1 MNGGKD
7 LKKNKLDWDYE
18 EQEKFDQLY
27 NAYSKLMYYIA
38 FDVLKDEG
46 LAQDAVQDA
55 FINISKSFSKIKE
68 KDCQELKGFIVVVI
82 RRVAINMYN
91 KRKRNNVVS
100 FEELY
105 EKGILSK
112 HGLKEDSTFQND
124 FTKSAKDNKVVYY
137 IRKLPE
143 KYADIMLF
151 YYVYGYTADE
161 IAKMFDMNI
170 ATAYSYLSRGRKKL
184 EKLLDGKKILIS

>member
-1 MNGGKD
+1 MTQYD
-7 LKKNKLDWDYE
+7 
-18 EQEKFDQLY
+18 
-27 NAYSKLMYYIA
+27 
-38 FDVLKDEG
+38 
-46 LAQDAVQDA
+46 
-55 FINISKSFSKIKE
+55 
-68 KDCQELKGFIVVVI
+68 
-82 RRVAINMYN
+82 

-124 FTKSAKDNKVVYY
+124 FST
-137 IRKLPE
+137 
-143 KYADIMLF
+143 DIMLF

-170 ATAYSYLSRGRKKL
+170 ATVYSYLSRGRKKL

>member
-1 MNGGKD
+1 
-7 LKKNKLDWDYE
+7 
-18 EQEKFDQLY
+18 
-27 NAYSKLMYYIA
+27 
-38 FDVLKDEG
+38 
-46 LAQDAVQDA
+46 
-55 FINISKSFSKIKE
+55 
-68 KDCQELKGFIVVVI
+68 
-82 RRVAINMYN
+82 MYN

-124 FTKSAKDNKVVYY
+124 FTESAEDNKVVYY

-151 YYVYGYTADE
+151 YYGYGYTADE

-170 ATAYSYLSRGRKKL
+170 ATVYSYLSRGRKKL

>member
-1 MNGGKD
+1 M
-7 LKKNKLDWDYE
+7 KKNKLDWDYE

-46 LAQDAVQDA
+46 LAQDAVQEA

-68 KDCQELKGFIVVVI
+68 KDCQELKG
-82 RRVAINMYN
+82 
-91 KRKRNNVVS
+91 
-100 FEELY
+100 Y

-124 FTKSAKDNKVVYY
+124 FTESAEDNKVVYY

-170 ATAYSYLSRGRKKL
+170 ATVYSYLSRGRKKL

>member
-1 MNGGKD
+1 M
-7 LKKNKLDWDYE
+7 KKNKLDWDYE

-46 LAQDAVQDA
+46 FAQDAVQEA

-91 KRKRNNVVS
+91 KRKKNNVVS

-105 EKGILSK
+105 EKGILGK

-124 FTKSAKDNKVVYY
+124 FTESAKDNKVVYY

-170 ATAYSYLSRGRKKL
+170 ATVYSYLSRGRKML

>member
-1 MNGGKD
+1 M
-7 LKKNKLDWDYE
+7 
-18 EQEKFDQLY
+18 
-27 NAYSKLMYYIA
+27 
-38 FDVLKDEG
+38 
-46 LAQDAVQDA
+46 
-55 FINISKSFSKIKE
+55 
-68 KDCQELKGFIVVVI
+68 
-82 RRVAINMYN
+82 
-91 KRKRNNVVS
+91 
-100 FEELY
+100 
-105 EKGILSK
+105 SK

-151 YYVYGYTADE
+151 YYVYGYTANE

-170 ATAYSYLSRGRKKL
+170 ATVYSYLSRGRKKL

>member
-1 MNGGKD
+1 
-7 LKKNKLDWDYE
+7 
-18 EQEKFDQLY
+18 
-27 NAYSKLMYYIA
+27 
-38 FDVLKDEG
+38 
-46 LAQDAVQDA
+46 
-55 FINISKSFSKIKE
+55 
-68 KDCQELKGFIVVVI
+68 
-82 RRVAINMYN
+82 MYN

-161 IAKMFDMNI
+161 YSNGVFISEQRQKKAGETSGWKKNFD
-170 ATAYSYLSRGRKKL
+170 
-184 EKLLDGKKILIS
+184 